1 VLFQPGNILDFAANS
16 FFNPL
21 CVLLRCLADFPFIF
35 VALILEKQAYI
46 FQ

>member
-1 VLFQPGNILDFAANS
+1 MS
-16 FFNPL
+16 
-21 CVLLRCLADFPFIF
+21 CLADFPFIF